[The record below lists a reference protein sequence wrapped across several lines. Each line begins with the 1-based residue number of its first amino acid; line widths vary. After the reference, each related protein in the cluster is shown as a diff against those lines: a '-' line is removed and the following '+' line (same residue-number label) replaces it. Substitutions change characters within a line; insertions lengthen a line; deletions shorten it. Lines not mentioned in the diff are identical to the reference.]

1 MGGKARERSILGPG
15 EDTKNMETAGIK
27 SDLSYTSYAQF
38 GLVVHLEGVSY
49 VYSMGP
55 ETQQLCHSGTC
66 PGRAHGISLPLCG
79 FLAIPGGSFRQ
90 CP

>member
-15 EDTKNMETAGIK
+15 EDTKTMETAGIK
-27 SDLSYTSYAQF
+27 SDLSHASYAQD
-38 GLVVHLEGVSY
+38 GLVVHLEGVSC

-55 ETQQLCHSGTC
+55 ETEQLCHSGTC
-66 PGRAHGISLPLCG
+66 PGGAHGLSLPLCG
-79 FLAIPGGSFRQ
+79 FLAILGGSCRQ